1 MLINIVALEMLG
13 AKMPKP
19 TGEEDDDDDDVN
31 GDDGEEDDDDK
42 IIKML
47 RMATIMS
54 QQSQTHTSFL
64 CLQHFWEESTA
75 GVYESFYKT
84 SETSRATQFIGRLLK
99 RLTSHSVS

>member
-54 QQSQTHTSFL
+54 QQSPWIATNPHKFL
-64 CLQHFWEESTA
+64 MSTT
-75 GVYESFYKT
+75 FL
-84 SETSRATQFIGRLLK
+84 GRDYC
-99 RLTSHSVS
+99 RSV

>member
-19 TGEEDDDDDDVN
+19 TGEEDDDVN

-47 RMATIMS
+47 TIMS
-54 QQSQTHTSFL
+54 QQSPWIATNPHKFL
-64 CLQHFWEESTA
+64 MSTTFL
-75 GVYESFYKT
+75 GRDYKESFYKT
-84 SETSRATQFIGRLLK
+84 SETSLATQFIGRLLK

>member
-31 GDDGEEDDDDK
+31 GDDGEEDDDGNSDDGEEDDDDK

-54 QQSQTHTSFL
+54 QQSPWIVTNPHKFL
-64 CLQHFWEESTA
+64 MSTT
-75 GVYESFYKT
+75 FL
-84 SETSRATQFIGRLLK
+84 GRDCC
-99 RLTSHSVS
+99 RSV